1 MPPGAESERH
11 DAAVAPHAPTFEA
24 YAFGPFKVEAASL
37 QLLRGDEQ
45 IPLPP
50 KAFDTLLILLRNHT
64 RVVTK
69 DELMRLV
76 WRDAFVTEDSLSQ
89 TISTL
94 RRVLADDS
102 NQPQF
107 ITTIPRRGYRFI
119 AAVTELT
126 PPRAQ
131 DVPRVNAAVD
141 VPAPAPVAAPATRP
155 GRLKGL
161 AVGAGL
167 GAVAALL
174 IAAAL
179 VLTRPSAPEMP
190 RLRMTVA
197 LPPGT
202 RLSSGGVL
210 SPGGGSIVFAAE
222 DISTSVTQLWVRRLD
237 EPEARSIAGTSGA
250 SKPFWSPDG
259 NSLGFFAGGSLRTVP
274 LTGGPSQTITPV
286 GLTPGGGTWGAD
298 NVLLFT
304 GLRTGV
310 NAVPAVP
317 SGQVTPVTTLDRS
330 AQEIAHESPQI
341 LPNTREFLYVVDSP
355 SAASAGTYLGSLD
368 GSVKVRLLP
377 DPAVYAPPGY
387 LLYVRDNNLFA
398 QAFDLAARRMTGV
411 PALIAGNLA
420 RPTVRGGGV
429 ISASANGLI
438 AVGGEVAGSR
448 LVWLDRSG
456 QSARVLTAPIELH
469 DFAASRDASQL
480 YGSATGVWAV
490 DVEREVPTRLVG
502 DGRTPEPSP
511 DGRELAYVSPRE
523 TGIADIYLRPIAGP
537 EQDTLLLRTAENKN
551 VNDWS
556 PDGKQIVYISVSPT
570 TNADIWTVS
579 RTGNMPPVAYLRTPA
594 NEIQARVSPDGR
606 WLAYASDESGTWE
619 VYVQAFPVA
628 GSKRGI
634 SVGGGAQPQW
644 RRDGREL
651 LYLSADHRLMSV
663 DVQLDDTFRASKPR
677 PLFRVAVA
685 GGLNAYRRQYL
696 PTSDARQFL
705 VDAVGADIDRVPIT
719 LLSNWTSFIGRK

>member
-1 MPPGAESERH
+1 MSPGAERERH
-11 DAAVAPHAPTFEA
+11 EAAAPQPPAFEA
-24 YAFGPFKVEAASL
+24 YSFGPFTVEAASL
-37 QLLRGDEQ
+37 RLLRGDEQ

-50 KAFDTLLILLRNHT
+50 KAFDTLLILLRNHR

-69 DELMRLV
+69 DELMHLV

-107 ITTIPRRGYRFI
+107 IVTVPRRGYRFM
-119 AAVTELT
+119 APVTELT
-126 PPRAQ
+126 PPPVQ
-131 DVPRVNAAVD
+131 EVKRVNAGLD
-141 VPAPAPVAAPATRP
+141 VAASAPVETKAHRP
-155 GRLKGL
+155 GWLTIVALVAGV
-161 AVGAGL
+161 VGI
-167 GAVAALL
+167 AALL
-174 IAAAL
+174 AATVL
-179 VLTRPSAPEMP
+179 VLVRPASVEMP
-190 RLRMTVA
+190 RLRLTVA
-197 LPPGT
+197 PPSGT

-210 SPGGGSIVFAAE
+210 SPDGRAIVFVAE
-222 DISTSVTQLWVRRLD
+222 DIRTSVTQLWVRRLD
-237 EPEARSIAGTSGA
+237 EPDARSIAGTSGA

-259 NSLGFFAGGSLRTVP
+259 NSLGFFASGSLRTVG
-274 LTGGPSQTITPV
+274 LTGSPAQTITPV
-286 GLTPGGGTWGAD
+286 GLTPGGGAWGAD
-298 NVLLFT
+298 DVLLFT

-310 NAVPAVP
+310 NRVPAVP
-317 SGQVTPVTTLDRS
+317 GGQVTSLTTLDRS
-330 AQEIAHESPQI
+330 TQEVAHESPQI
-341 LPNTREFLYVVDSP
+341 LPDSRLFLYVVDSP

-387 LLYVRDNNLFA
+387 LLYVRENNLFA
-398 QAFDLAARRMTGV
+398 QPFDLAARRVTGV
-411 PALIAGNLA
+411 PALIAGHVA
-420 RPTVRGGGV
+420 RPTARGGGV
-429 ISASANGLI
+429 ISASANGVI

-448 LVWLDRSG
+448 LIWFDRSG

-469 DFAASRDASQL
+469 DFAAQRDGSQL

-511 DGRELAYVSPRE
+511 DGRQLAYVSPRE

-537 EQDTLLLRTAENKN
+537 EKDTLLLRTAENKN

-556 PDGKQIVYISVSPT
+556 PDGEQLVYISVSPT
-570 TNADIWTVS
+570 TNADIWIVS
-579 RTGNMPPVAYLRTPA
+579 RMGTTPPVAYLRTPD

-651 LYLSADHRLMSV
+651 LYLSADHHVMSV
-663 DVQLDDTFRASKPR
+663 DVQLGDVFRASRPR
-677 PLFRVAVA
+677 PLFRVAVV

-696 PTSDARQFL
+696 PSSDAKQFL
-705 VDAVGADIDRVPIT
+705 VDSVGADVDRVPIT

>member
-1 MPPGAESERH
+1 MPLGAERER
-11 DAAVAPHAPTFEA
+11 PHAATAPPAFEA
-24 YAFGPFKVEAASL
+24 YVFGPFKVEAASL
-37 QLLRGDEQ
+37 QLLRGEEQ

-107 ITTIPRRGYRFI
+107 ISTVPRRGYRFI
-119 AAVTELT
+119 APVTEIT
-126 PPRAQ
+126 PPRVQEA
-131 DVPRVNAAVD
+131 PRSNAIVD
-141 VPAPAPVAAPATRP
+141 GPAPAPASRISAPGAWP
-155 GRLKGL
+155 LKAL

-167 GAVAALL
+167 GVVAALL
-174 IAAAL
+174 ASAL
-179 VLTRPSAPEMP
+179 VLTRPAPSETP
-190 RLRMTVA
+190 RLRLTVA
-197 LPPGT
+197 PPPGT

-210 SPGGGSIVFAAE
+210 SPDGNAIVFVAE
-222 DISTSVTQLWVRRLD
+222 DVSTSVTQLWVRRLD
-237 EPEARSIAGTSGA
+237 DPDARPIAGTSGA
-250 SKPFWSPDG
+250 SKPFWSPNG

-286 GLTPGGGTWGAD
+286 GLTPSGGTWGAD

-330 AQEIAHESPQI
+330 AQEVAHESPQI
-341 LPNTREFLYVVDSP
+341 LPNSREFLYVVDSP
-355 SAASAGTYLGSLD
+355 KAASAGTYLGSLD

-398 QAFDLAARRMTGV
+398 QGFDFAGRRVTGV
-411 PALIAGNLA
+411 PALIAGNLTK
-420 RPTVRGGGV
+420 PTVRGGGV

-438 AVGGEVAGSR
+438 TVGGEVAGSR
-448 LVWLDRSG
+448 LAWFDRSG

-469 DFAASRDASQL
+469 DFAASRDVSQL

-490 DVEREVPTRLVG
+490 DIEREVPTRLVG

-511 DGRELAYVSPRE
+511 DGRQLAYVSPRE

-537 EQDTLLLRTAENKN
+537 EQDTLLLRTTENKN

-556 PDGKQIVYISVSPT
+556 PDGEQIVYISVSPT

-579 RTGNMPPVAYLRTPA
+579 RTGNAPPVAYLRTPA
-594 NEIQARVSPDGR
+594 NEIQARVSPNGR

-663 DVQLDDTFRASKPR
+663 DVQTDGPFRASKPR
-677 PLFRVAVA
+677 PLFRVPVA

-696 PTSDARQFL
+696 PTADARQFL
-705 VDAVGADIDRVPIT
+705 VDSVGADIDRAPIT